1 MQNLKKWQCLPWS
14 FSQAAVR
21 DELHKTSKGM
31 TKKEEDAEPNREPTH
46 RRSKRTSQNNG
57 AEKYQENSEN

>member
-21 DELHKTSKGM
+21 DELHKTSK
-31 TKKEEDAEPNREPTH
+31 EDDAELNREPTH
-46 RRSKRTSQNNG
+46 WRSKRTSQNNG